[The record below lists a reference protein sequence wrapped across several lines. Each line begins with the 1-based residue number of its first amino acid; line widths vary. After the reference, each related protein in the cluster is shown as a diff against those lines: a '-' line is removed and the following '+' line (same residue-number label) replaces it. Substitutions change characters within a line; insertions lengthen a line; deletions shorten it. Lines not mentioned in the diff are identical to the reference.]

1 MRKGIDMDDGFQI
14 NVDGKSVS
22 IETGEVTAAEVLA
35 LSGIGDDGTV
45 IRVDGGHAAYVAPG
59 HTISAAADVP
69 PAFRTFRGST
79 VRHLRVAGRIWD
91 WGDPAIVE
99 TDIRAIG
106 GIGDDVSLHLNGGGT
121 PLRRGSVVDLTTPW
135 PPQIETRDTSSMP
148 EGASVP
154 VVING
159 RTVLLKR
166 PDVTFEDLVGLA
178 FPGTDLT
185 TASSRALTVTY
196 RRGPADRPEG
206 SLLSQE
212 EITARRGE
220 VFNVSATTKS

>member
-1 MRKGIDMDDGFQI
+1 MDDDFQI

-22 IETGEVTAAEVLA
+22 IETVEVTAANVLA
-35 LSGIGDDGTV
+35 LSGIGDHGTV
-45 IRVDGGHAAYVAPG
+45 IRVDGGHAAHFAPG
-59 HTISAAADVP
+59 HTISVAADVRP
-69 PAFRTFRGST
+69 EFRTFRGST

-135 PPQIETRDTSSMP
+135 PPQIETRDTLSMP

-159 RTVLLKR
+159 KTVLLKR

-196 RRGPADRPEG
+196 RRGPPDRPGG

-212 EITARRGE
+212 GITARRGE

>member
-1 MRKGIDMDDGFQI
+1 MDDSFEI
-14 NVDGKSVS
+14 NVDGKLVS
-22 IETGEVTAAEVLA
+22 TGTGDVTAAKVLA
-35 LSGIGDDGTV
+35 LSGIGDEGTV
-45 IRVDGGHAAYVAPG
+45 IRVDGDHATHFAPG
-59 HTISAAADVP
+59 CTISVATDVRP
-69 PAFRTFRGST
+69 VFRTFRGST
-79 VRHLRVAGRIWD
+79 IHHLRVAGQIWD
-91 WGDPAIVE
+91 WADAAITE
-99 TDIRAIG
+99 TEIRAIA
-106 GIGDDVSLHLNGGGT
+106 GIGDDLALYLNDGDT

-135 PPQIETRDTSSMP
+135 PPQIETRDASSLP
-148 EGASVP
+148 ESASVP

-159 RTVLLKR
+159 RTVLLKQ

-196 RRGPADRPEG
+196 RRGPPEKPEG

-212 EITARRGE
+212 GITARRGE

>member
-1 MRKGIDMDDGFQI
+1 MRKGIDMDDDFQI

-22 IETGEVTAAEVLA
+22 IETVEVTAANVLA
-35 LSGIGDDGTV
+35 LSGIGDHGTV
-45 IRVDGGHAAYVAPG
+45 IRVDGGHAAHFAPG
-59 HTISAAADVP
+59 HTISVAADVRP
-69 PAFRTFRGST
+69 EFRTFRGST
-79 VRHLRVAGRIWD
+79 VRHVRVAGRIWD

-135 PPQIETRDTSSMP
+135 PSQIETRDTLSMP

-159 RTVLLKR
+159 KTVLLKR

-178 FPGTDLT
+178 FPGTDVT

-196 RRGPADRPEG
+196 RRGPPDRPGG

-212 EITARRGE
+212 GITARRGE